1 RRAGRSRPEA
11 AVRHRG
17 CTSQRLRRLR
27 HGYAVQRLRPYGPY
41 GPYEGRNEAATARL
55 RRTAATAVRAVRAV
69 RRKERRVGQGA

>member
-41 GPYEGRNEAATARL
+41 GPRRLRHGYAVQRLRPYGPYGPYEGRN
-55 RRTAATAVRAVRAV
+55 
-69 RRKERRVGQGA
+69 VG